1 MNNVILMGRL
11 TKTPELRYL
20 QGSNKAYVRINIACE
35 KNLSKEKK
43 QELEAKGTATADF
56 INCVGWG
63 TLAENIAKFVDKGS
77 RIIINGSIQTG
88 SYEKDGQKI
97 YTTDVLIHNSEFIDW
112 KNNNNGID
120 QTQGYKDDHNQTD
133 SFEYTAE
140 YNPVDDNRI
149 PF

>member
-43 QELEAKGTATADF
+43 QELEAKETATADF

-63 TLAENIAKFVDKGS
+63 STAENIAKYVDKGL
-77 RIIINGSIQTG
+77 RIVINGSIQSG
-88 SYEKDGQKI
+88 SYEKDGKRV
-97 YTTDVLIHNSEFIDW
+97 YTTDVLIHSAEFIDW
-112 KNNNNGID
+112 KNSNNGID
-120 QTQGYKDDHNQTD
+120 QTQGYQDEHNQTETFD
-133 SFEYTAE
+133 YSSD
-140 YNPVDDNRI
+140 YNPIDDNRI